1 MTPEQENDSS
11 SEKPEVLQTD
21 EASAAEKEPENPW
34 AFLESPLKDEP
45 ERDDDVL
52 RLKDVS
58 KSWLTGYILKK
69 GCLFF
74 LIIVGVLI
82 GLGTILGEIEHRA
95 RLGRQYSLDCIS
107 RLSQIGKGLHYL
119 VDPDRKDDP
128 SAAGQD
134 TREEPPFELRPE
146 HTVADLIQEVLA
158 RGLLREEDFRCR
170 WGEGHP
176 PYLVFPLP
184 ASVLLKKPEPHK
196 RIPILMELPE
206 FHRKNETFYKILMWL
221 PGKDSEYVTSPRVL
235 WADGG
240 AGIITAEEAEKL
252 ISEQAPVPIS
262 FDHESETEE
271 KAE

>member
-1 MTPEQENDSS
+1 MTT
-11 SEKPEVLQTD
+11 EKKDTP
-21 EASAAEKEPENPW
+21 AAEKEPENPW
-34 AFLESPLKDEP
+34 EFLESPPEEEP
-45 ERDDDVL
+45 EREDVL

-58 KSWLTGYILKK
+58 ASWLTGYILKK

-82 GLGTILGEIEHRA
+82 GLGTILGEIEDRA
-95 RLGRQYSLDCIS
+95 RLNRRYALDCIS
-107 RLSQIGKGLHYL
+107 RLSQIGKAMYYL
-119 VDPDRKDDP
+119 VDQDGKNETD
-128 SAAGQD
+128 AAGPD

-146 HTVADLIQEVLA
+146 HTVADLIREILS

-176 PYLVFPLP
+176 PYLVFPLS
-184 ASVLLKKPEPHK
+184 ASVLLMKPEPHK

-221 PGKDSEYVTSPRVL
+221 PGKDSDYVISPRVL

-252 ISEQAPVPIS
+252 ISEHSPVPIS
-262 FDHESETEE
+262 FDHEPETEE
-271 KAE
+271 KNE